1 MPSYNNTWESP
12 EPCRRIMDLQL
23 TKHIIAAKNILFG
36 TGYFLILSLPEGW
49 KITRSYLQP
58 DIHTCVQREYI
69 TWVEAGQTD
78 QIVYHPLKR
87 VAFDL
92 IIQIKRGKHD
102 GLQVKNV
109 QISSQGTKVVCG
121 HAASYCIG
129 EVQQGLI
136 KKKTVKTLRLS
147 FFCPDLNRTLI
158 LHFTGKANDADLLEI
173 YESISFLECH

>member
-1 MPSYNNTWESP
+1 MPLE
-12 EPCRRIMDLQL
+12 L
-23 TKHIIAAKNILFG
+23 TKHIIAAKNPLFG

-58 DIHTCVQREYI
+58 DVHSSVQRENL

-92 IIQIKRGKHD
+92 MIQIKRGKHYD
-102 GLQVKNV
+102 LQVKGV
-109 QISSQGTKVVCG
+109 QVSSQGTTMVCG
-121 HAASYCIG
+121 HAAPYCIG
-129 EVQQGLI
+129 EIKQGLI

-158 LHFTGKANDADLLEI
+158 LHFTGNGQDADRREI

>member
-1 MPSYNNTWESP
+1 
-12 EPCRRIMDLQL
+12 MDLQL
-23 TKHIIAAKNILFG
+23 TKHIIAAKNILAG
-36 TGYFLILSLPEGW
+36 TPYFLILSLPEGW

-58 DIHTCVQREYI
+58 DIHTSIQKGYV

-78 QIVYHPLKR
+78 QIVFHPLKR

-92 IIQIKRGKHD
+92 MIQIKRGKRD
-102 GLQVKNV
+102 GLQDKGV
-109 QISSQGTKVVCG
+109 QVSSQGTTMVCG

-129 EVQQGLI
+129 EVKQGLF

-158 LHFTGKANDADLLEI
+158 LHFTGQANDADLLEI

>member
-1 MPSYNNTWESP
+1 MPLE
-12 EPCRRIMDLQL
+12 L
-23 TKHIIAAKNILFG
+23 TKHIIAARNILFG

-58 DIHTCVQREYI
+58 DVHSSVQRENL

-92 IIQIKRGKHD
+92 MIQIKRGKHD
-102 GLQVKNV
+102 DLQGKGV
-109 QISSQGTKVVCG
+109 QVSSQGTQLVCG
-121 HAASYCIG
+121 HQAAYCLG

-136 KKKTVKTLRLS
+136 RKKTVKTLRLL
-147 FFCPDLNRTLI
+147 FHCPELNRTII
-158 LHFTGKANDADLLEI
+158 LHFTGKCQDADLREI
-173 YESISFLECH
+173 YDSLSSLECH

>member
-1 MPSYNNTWESP
+1 MPLE
-12 EPCRRIMDLQL
+12 L

-78 QIVYHPLKR
+78 QIVFHPLKR

-92 IIQIKRGKHD
+92 MIQIKRGKRD
-102 GLQVKNV
+102 GLQVKGV
-109 QISSQGTKVVCG
+109 QVSSQGTKMVCG
-121 HAASYCIG
+121 HPASYCIG

-147 FFCPDLNRTLI
+147 FYCLDLNRTLL
-158 LHFTGKANDADLLEI
+158 LHFTGNGQETDLKEI
-173 YESISFLECH
+173 YDSLAGLECH